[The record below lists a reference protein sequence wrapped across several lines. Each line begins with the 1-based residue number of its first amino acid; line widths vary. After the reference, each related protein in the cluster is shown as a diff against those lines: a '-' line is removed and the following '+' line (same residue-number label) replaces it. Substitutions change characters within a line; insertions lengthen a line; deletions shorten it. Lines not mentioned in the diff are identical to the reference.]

1 MMSNNSIGQYKI
13 KKLSPK
19 ILTNLG
25 INKEVKP
32 EYKTYKFKDGYGE
45 KHDIS
50 YKGYLMIEQYLNP
63 RTPSP
68 QEIKRRKRLILM
80 ERKRRLDEAA
90 LARWEQRYWEQIVP
104 GGISG
109 PSGTGET
116 VEQLEFLAERAGG
129 IGAWQIGDSF
139 IVG

>member
-1 MMSNNSIGQYKI
+1 MMSNSPIGQCKV
-13 KKLSPK
+13 KKLSSQM
-19 ILTNLG
+19 LANLG

-32 EYKTYKFKDGYGE
+32 EYKAYKFEDGYGE

-68 QEIKRRKRLILM
+68 QEIKRRKRFILM

-90 LARWEQRYWEQIVP
+90 LARWEQRYWEQVAV
-104 GGISG
+104 
-109 PSGTGET
+109 GTGQT
-116 VEQLEFLAERAGG
+116 VEEME
-129 IGAWQIGDSF
+129 QIAYL
-139 IVG
+139 